1 MSKDADARI
10 DETVD
15 FVAAHPVA
23 AATSAEDHALIV
35 KCLKDWKRLTSEA
48 TRAKLSAMLS
58 QNDSPNRAGKA
69 DARATLRASTLL
81 KCAIATPEP
90 GWAAV
95 ATSDK
100 ATPAAESASMYSAA
114 LGVARDYIHSTPEF
128 VNRML
133 GELREDPLK
142 FLAAHKLTINGGNK
156 AGNPVLYKIAMKNGA
171 YSFDCYGANKGR
183 VSVAAV
189 NVIATAYKDV
199 KANLG
204 ALTPVDSA
212 SGPNCDLLLTTQFT
226 GCTFAF
232 MKSADGSNLLAAH
245 IDPGKGGG
253 VQGRDVSLAVRQG
266 GGFGGGGN
274 GGQFKAYGR
283 VPNQSGLFGYPE
295 SAAQMT
301 IVGVKAAGTWRLYAQ
316 ITALDGGLTAL
327 RIDA

>member
-1 MSKDADARI
+1 MSKGADERI
-10 DETVD
+10 DETVA
-15 FVAAHPVA
+15 FVAAQPVA

-35 KCLKDWKRLTSEA
+35 KCLKDWRRLTSEA

-58 QNDSPNRAGKA
+58 QNDSPNRAGQA
-69 DARATLRASTLL
+69 DTRAMLRASTLL
-81 KCAIATPEP
+81 KCAIATPES
-90 GWAAV
+90 GWAAM

-100 ATPAAESASMYSAA
+100 ATPAAQSAKWYSDA
-114 LGVARDYIHSTPEF
+114 LGFARDYIHSTPEF
-128 VNRML
+128 IERMIAAL
-133 GELREDPLK
+133 KGDPLK
-142 FLAAHKLTINGGNK
+142 FLAAHKLTINGGTK
-156 AGNPVLYKIAMKNGA
+156 AGNPVLYTVAMKNGA
-171 YSFDCYGANKGR
+171 YSFDCYGVNKGR
-183 VSVAAV
+183 KSVSAV
-189 NVIATAYKDV
+189 NVIATLYKDV

-232 MKSADGSNLLAAH
+232 MKSPDGSNLLAAH
-245 IDPGKGGG
+245 IDPGKGSG
-253 VQGRDVSLAVRQG
+253 VQGRDVSVAVRQG
-266 GGFGGGGN
+266 GGFGGAGN

-283 VPNQSGLFGYPE
+283 VPNESGFFGYPE

-301 IVGVKAAGTWRLYAQ
+301 IVGVKAAGQWRLYAQ

>member
-1 MSKDADARI
+1 MFKGADERI
-10 DETVD
+10 DETVA

-23 AATSAEDHALIV
+23 AATSADDHALIV

-48 TRAKLSAMLS
+48 TRAKLSALLS
-58 QNDSPNRAGKA
+58 QNASPNRAGEA
-69 DARATLRASTLL
+69 DTRATLRASTLL

-100 ATPAAESASMYSAA
+100 ATPAAQSASMYSAA
-114 LGVARDYIHSTPEF
+114 LGFARDYIHSTPES

-133 GELREDPLK
+133 AELRGDPLK
-142 FLAAHKLTINGGNK
+142 FLAVHKLTINGGNK

-171 YSFDCYGANKGR
+171 YSFDCYGANNGR
-183 VSVAAV
+183 VSVSAV
-189 NVIATAYKDV
+189 NVMATSWKDV
-199 KANLG
+199 KGNLG

-245 IDPGKGGG
+245 IDPGKGSG
-253 VQGRDVSLAVRQG
+253 VQGRDVSLAVRQA

-274 GGQFKAYGR
+274 GGQFEAYGR
-283 VPNQSGLFGYPE
+283 VPTGSGTFGYPE

-301 IVGVKAAGTWRLYAQ
+301 IVGVKAGGQWRLYAQ
-316 ITALDGGLTAL
+316 ITALEGALTAL